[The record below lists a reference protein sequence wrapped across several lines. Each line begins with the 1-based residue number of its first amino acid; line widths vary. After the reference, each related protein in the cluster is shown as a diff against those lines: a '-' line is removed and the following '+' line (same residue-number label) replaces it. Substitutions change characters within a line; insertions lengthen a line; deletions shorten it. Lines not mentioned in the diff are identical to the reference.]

1 MKRYTN
7 ALLEI
12 IFLSEEDVIVTSAQT
27 EEETT
32 VSDELQVV
40 ETGNGDSVKY
50 DTLFP
55 PQ

>member
-12 IFLSEEDVIVTSAQT
+12 ISLSEDDIIVTSAQS

-32 VSDELQVV
+32 TAEELSVV
-40 ETGNGDSVKY
+40 ETGNGDSVKF